1 MTAQE
6 KINQLALA
14 ALRSA
19 PPTAATPEPATY
31 MAPFEKPK
39 TVAMVDAPKPAVTT
53 AAAGNPATDLVIE
66 FASEVPVVPF
76 KDEADPELRAQIE
89 DRDARIS
96 KQHSRRSLAVT
107 LSVLGL
113 LAAGVVGISQSPK
126 ALAEVMSLLP
136 ALKQSA
142 NDVKMLG
149 SITTKYDEQ
158 LEKVAVQGDRI
169 DEATRA
175 MGIDPAT
182 ASEGE
187 DVHMEAEMEEM
198 MGGEG
203 QTTAERDKALEKK
216 FGVVGKLLGKKSD
229 TVSTQAGTPQS

>member
-19 PPTAATPEPATY
+19 PPTAALPEPTTY

-39 TVAMVDAPKPAVTT
+39 SVAMVAAPKSAVAV
-53 AAAGNPATDLVIE
+53 AANPATDLVIQ
-66 FASEVPVVPF
+66 FASDAPVAPF

-89 DRDARIS
+89 ERDARIS

-113 LAAGVVGISQSPK
+113 LAAGGVWISQSPK
-126 ALAEVMSLLP
+126 AQAEVMALLP

-149 SITTKYDEQ
+149 SITQKYDKQ

-175 MGIDPAT
+175 LGVDPAT
-182 ASEGE
+182 AAEGE
-187 DVHMEAEMEEM
+187 DVHMQGEMEQM

-203 QTTAERDKALEKK
+203 QTTAERDQALQKK
-216 FGVVGKLLGKKSD
+216 FGVVENLLGKKSEP
-229 TVSTQAGTPQS
+229 VSTGAVTPQS